1 MSAFNNNPNNATLN
15 NTGLDGRTAGIT
27 GDRHHIQPTSGQL
40 NENHGIAA
48 TGLNEPHTHATVPTT
63 QGTTAERHSDNLN
76 FSGPPVATNKVDQA
90 GSHNPSDTNRTAG
103 TGIPPVNT
111 AEHARQN
118 ATQEALSGHHGHH
131 DNHHNIGTGVG
142 TAGTASAAAGAGYA
156 AADKLSG
163 NHHNTTGT
171 GLTGNHHNTTGLTGD
186 HHNTT
191 GTGLTGNHHNTTGTG
206 LTGDHH
212 NTTGTGLTGNHHN
225 TTGLTGDHHNTTGT
239 GLTGNHHN
247 TTGTGLTGDHHN
259 TTGAGLTSGSHGIT
273 GDHHNKDHNLT
284 GASAVKG
291 DHGASH
297 HGQATHTRVDDSG
310 AARISNDAAHP
321 TTATGSTGAA
331 GAIHGGRHAG
341 EPQHEG
347 LLPNKKD
354 HHHKENATTNDA
366 DGKAS
371 AGDKI
376 KGNLEKIAGK
386 ISGNESKVIAGE
398 NKAAGRT

>member
-212 NTTGTGLTGNHHN
+212 NTTG
-225 TTGLTGDHHNTTGT
+225 
-239 GLTGNHHN
+239 
-247 TTGTGLTGDHHN
+247 
-259 TTGAGLTSGSHGIT
+259 AGLTSGSHGIT